1 MALRGLR
8 SAFNRG
14 ERSTED
20 LSGVA
25 ANGTRVVRWGP
36 PAGTGVLG
44 GGSAVQREAAPT
56 AATPAAATPAR
67 GPSDRCKPA
76 AATPAAA
83 TPGPMAPP
91 AATTASHPVAR
102 RYPPAGRLPMTAGA
116 PTESTPGMEMS
127 PDAVTPPRVIAP
139 LTGPDGAATAAVSA
153 PATVPCPSCGRAI
166 RRHASRCDACG
177 QRLLLDVPAR
187 KASLL
192 VGAGVVAG
200 IVVGGLLVGIAL
212 PRQTTPAGIADGP
225 ATSAP
230 SLVPVSSNP
239 AAALRGTTALN
250 GRLAAD
256 ADPLTAALAAKTFP
270 VQDVIAVLRRMSI
283 DTRAAAAMVP
293 SLGEWSAAP
302 AHQAAL
308 TAFYDELTTEIDGGL
323 AASVSNDASYKAT
336 TTSILA
342 TLRKVAVLD
351 AEARALAAGTTIVL
365 PEITIPDALR

>member
-1 MALRGLR
+1 M
-8 SAFNRG
+8 
-14 ERSTED
+14 
-20 LSGVA
+20 
-25 ANGTRVVRWGP
+25 
-36 PAGTGVLG
+36 
-44 GGSAVQREAAPT
+44 
-56 AATPAAATPAR
+56 
-67 GPSDRCKPA
+67 
-76 AATPAAA
+76 
-83 TPGPMAPP
+83 
-91 AATTASHPVAR
+91 
-102 RYPPAGRLPMTAGA
+102 
-116 PTESTPGMEMS
+116 
-127 PDAVTPPRVIAP
+127 
-139 LTGPDGAATAAVSA
+139 
-153 PATVPCPSCGRAI
+153 
-166 RRHASRCDACG
+166 
-177 QRLLLDVPAR
+177 
-187 KASLL
+187 L

-212 PRQTTPAGIADGP
+212 PRQATPAGIADGP

-293 SLGEWSAAP
+293 SLGEWPAAP

-323 AASVSNDASYKAT
+323 AAAASNEASYKAT